1 MTSQFFG
8 LNIAASGLRAANAS
22 LNTTANN
29 ISNAGTDGY
38 TRQKVSQEATD
49 ALRVFATYGCAG
61 AGVETIAIERVRDSF
76 YDNKYRSNETL
87 LGNYQQK
94 NYYNGLVEGYLDDDG
109 TTGFSALFDKMKTT
123 LESVRTAAGTTET
136 KSTFISSCKSI
147 TEYFNNT
154 YNSLQNEQTD
164 VNSQIKLTADRI
176 SSIAQEVASI
186 NKQINIIE
194 MTGAK
199 ANELRDKRDLLV
211 DDLSKMV
218 SVEVKESPIIDET
231 QPDRDTGATRYQ
243 VWVAGGYELVDCY
256 EFKKMICVSRDD
268 DGSTGQNDVKGLFD
282 IKWGNGNYKDGDNIS
297 ELSDFALDSQ
307 LIGGELQGLLA
318 MRDGNNGQYFHGN
331 VPNDG
336 VRQTPDGKVRVVV
349 NVDSSYLKDMTKCA
363 LPEDGSIK
371 IGAKTYKYDSWEYD
385 GDSTYV
391 FTIDDTTLT
400 SIPDAGKTARIGY
413 ANNYQGIPYYMSQ
426 MNEWIRR
433 FSDSVNQIMTSGY
446 TSDSIDGV
454 NLFSG
459 MLDMS
464 SGEIAEYSYEEL
476 TTLSENKGYYK
487 LRGGNFTVSSV
498 LLDNADRLATK
509 SDVTE
514 GESEFGNLTN
524 LKNMMERD
532 KIFRGATSGEFLTK
546 VLADVALNK
555 SNSQTLED
563 TYTALENTIGNQRLS
578 DSGVDEDEE
587 ASNLVKFQNAYTLS
601 SKMIQVLTEI
611 YDRLISQTG
620 V

>member
-29 ISNAGTDGY
+29 ISNASTDGY

-154 YNSLQNEQTD
+154 YNSLQNEQAD
-164 VNSQIKLTADRI
+164 INSQIKLTADRI

-336 VRQTPDGKVRVVV
+336 VHQTPDGKVRVVV

-391 FTIDDTTLT
+391 FTIDDSTLT
-400 SIPDAGKTARIGY
+400 SIPDAGKTVRIGY

-426 MNEWIRR
+426 MNEWIRQ

-546 VLADVALNK
+546 VLADIALNK